1 MKTLKLSCEYKTEKI
16 PVAYSMMFVSLIKEA
31 LKKSDEEYFKSL
43 YMYEDIKKNKKT
55 KDFCFSVYFKDFS
68 KEEDVFIIK
77 DKIIFN
83 ISSPNY
89 EFMIKLYNGL
99 LKTTNFKYKEFY
111 INKVKINLVND
122 KNIENNNHV
131 FNTLSPICV
140 KNKENKYLNIDD
152 SNFDKELNYITNKT
166 LENFR
171 GYGLVEELKF
181 YPMQMKKKVVKEDIS
196 TFRENTKKQY
206 YYVNSYAGTFKLKG
220 NVKDL
225 KDIYMLGLGFKR
237 NQGFGMIE
245 VMD

>member
-16 PVAYSMMFVSLIKEA
+16 PIAYSMMFVSLIKES

-55 KDFCFSVYFKDFS
+55 KDFCFSVYMKDFT

-77 DKIIFN
+77 DKVIFN

-99 LKTTNFKYKEFY
+99 LNINNFKYKDFS

-122 KNIENNNHV
+122 KDIQNGQQV
-131 FNTLSPICV
+131 FKTLSPICV
-140 KNKENKYLNIDD
+140 KDKENKYLNIDD
-152 SNFDKELNYITNKT
+152 SNFNKELNYITNKT

-181 YPMQMKKKVVKEDIS
+181 YPIKMKKQVVKEDIS
-196 TFRENTKKQY
+196 VFRENTKRQY
-206 YYVNSYAGTFKLKG
+206 YYVNSYTGTFKLEG

-225 KDIYMLGLGFKR
+225 KDIYMLGVGFKR

-245 VMD
+245 VID

>member
-1 MKTLKLSCEYKTEKI
+1 MKLSCEYKTEKI
-16 PVAYSMMFVSLIKEA
+16 PMYYQMLFVSLIKEA
-31 LKKSDEEYFKSL
+31 LKKSDKKYFESL
-43 YMYEDIKKNKKT
+43 YIYEETKRNKRT
-55 KDFCFSVYFKDFS
+55 KDFCFSVYMKNFS
-68 KEEDVFIIK
+68 KEEDIFIIK
-77 DKIIFN
+77 DKVIFN

-99 LKTTNFKYKEFY
+99 LNINNFKYKEFS
-111 INKVKINLVND
+111 IDKVKINLVND
-122 KNIENNNHV
+122 KEIQNGQQV

-140 KNKENKYLNIDD
+140 KDKENKYLNIDD
-152 SNFDKELNYITNKT
+152 SNFNKELNYISNKI

-181 YPMQMKKKVVKEDIS
+181 YPIKMKKKVVKEDIS
-196 TFRENTKKQY
+196 AFRENTKRQY
-206 YYVNSYAGTFKLKG
+206 YYVNSYAGIFKLEG

-245 VMD
+245 VIG

>member
-1 MKTLKLSCEYKTEKI
+1 MKLSCEYKTEKI
-16 PVAYSMMFVSLIKEA
+16 PIAYSMMFVSLIKES

-55 KDFCFSVYFKDFS
+55 KDFCFSVYMKDFT

-77 DKIIFN
+77 DKVIFN

-99 LKTTNFKYKEFY
+99 LNINNFKYKDFS

-122 KNIENNNHV
+122 KDIQNGQQV
-131 FNTLSPICV
+131 FKTLSPICV
-140 KNKENKYLNIDD
+140 KDKENKYLNIDD
-152 SNFDKELNYITNKT
+152 SNFNKELNYITNKT

-181 YPMQMKKKVVKEDIS
+181 YPIKMKKQVVKEDIS
-196 TFRENTKKQY
+196 VFRENTKRQY
-206 YYVNSYAGTFKLKG
+206 YYVNSYTGTFKLEG

-225 KDIYMLGLGFKR
+225 KDIYMLGVGFKR

-245 VMD
+245 VID

>member
-1 MKTLKLSCEYKTEKI
+1 MKLSCEYKTEKI
-16 PVAYSMMFVSLIKEA
+16 PIYYQMLFVSLIKEA
-31 LKKSDEEYFKSL
+31 LKKSYKKYFESL
-43 YMYEDIKKNKKT
+43 YIYEETKKNKRT
-55 KDFCFSVYFKDFS
+55 KDFCFSVYMKNFS
-68 KEEDVFIIK
+68 KEEDIFIIK
-77 DKIIFN
+77 DKVIFN

-99 LKTTNFKYKEFY
+99 LNINNFKYKEFS

-122 KNIENNNHV
+122 KEIQNGQQV

-140 KNKENKYLNIDD
+140 KDKENKYLNIDD

-237 NQGFGMIE
+237 SQGFGMIE

>member
-1 MKTLKLSCEYKTEKI
+1 MKLSCEYKTEKI
-16 PVAYSMMFVSLIKEA
+16 PIYYQMLFVSLIKEA
-31 LKKSDEEYFKSL
+31 LKKSYKKYFESL
-43 YMYEDIKKNKKT
+43 YIYEETKKNKRT
-55 KDFCFSVYFKDFS
+55 KDFCFSVYMKNFS
-68 KEEDVFIIK
+68 KEEDIFIIK
-77 DKIIFN
+77 DKVIFN

-99 LKTTNFKYKEFY
+99 LNINNFKYKEFS

-122 KNIENNNHV
+122 KEIQNGQQV

-140 KNKENKYLNIDD
+140 KDKENKYLNIDD